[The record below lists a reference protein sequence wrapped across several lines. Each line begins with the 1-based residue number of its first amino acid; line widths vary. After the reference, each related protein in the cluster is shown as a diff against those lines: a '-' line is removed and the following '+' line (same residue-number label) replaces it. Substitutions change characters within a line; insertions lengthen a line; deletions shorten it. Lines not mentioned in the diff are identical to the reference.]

1 MSTKDVILGTSGVPA
16 NRYGAPPIDSSL
28 QGGAD
33 SPAVVP
39 KPVQPAQPVQ
49 QVQPQSNVGGFPPPI
64 DSSLQGRLSPV
75 SPDAKS
81 LGEDKQAEPTPK
93 PASTPHTETPAEGTA
108 TQPVNSSTGQT
119 DGEDGKGKHLSY
131 VEMFQKLN
139 PYNPPTDEELE
150 KERKKRKREAIF
162 NAIGDGIQAL
172 SNLYFTTQY
181 APNSYNPANSLSAKA
196 KERWDKVDAERKAN
210 KEAYYRGL
218 MQAQAADDEHEQND
232 RTWLRLLERDK
243 KTDAQQEFENKIT
256 QAKADREKELENLNI
271 QLYNHKITAA
281 EADAKR
287 KEVEAKYADK
297 YQQARVEHEKAA
309 GAASRASAGAANAS
323 ASASRARGRYYDRG
337 GSSKKAEFIGYDKD
351 GKAHYFTDPKAAE
364 QFARREGT
372 WTEDE
377 DVSTT
382 TRIKKKGV
390 TTTTVSK
397 TKGDGYSKPKFNVN
411 DHKKGGGGSKTTTKP
426 PLN

>member
-1 MSTKDVILGTSGVPA
+1 MPA
-16 NRYGAPPIDSSL
+16 NSYGAPPIDSSL

-33 SPAVVP
+33 NPAVVP

-49 QVQPQSNVGGFPPPI
+49 QVQPQSNVGSFPPPI
-64 DSSLQGRLSPV
+64 DSSLQGRPAPA
-75 SPDAKS
+75 SPDAKR
-81 LGEDKQAEPTPK
+81 LGEDRQATPTPK
-93 PASTPHTETPAEGTA
+93 PASTPYTETTAEATT
-108 TQPVNSSTGQT
+108 TQPANSTTEQT
-119 DGEDGKGKHLSY
+119 DDKGGKEKHLSY

-181 APNSYNPANSLSAKA
+181 APNSYNPAISLSAKA

-218 MQAQAADDEHEQND
+218 MQAQLADDENEQND

-281 EADAKR
+281 EADAKL
-287 KEVEAKYADK
+287 KEVEAKYADQ
-297 YQQARVEHEKAA
+297 YQQARVEREKTAS
-309 GAASRASAGAANAS
+309 AASRASATASEAS

-337 GSSKKAEFIGYDKD
+337 GSSKKAEFIGYDKN
-351 GKAHYFTDPKAAE
+351 GKAHYFTDAKAAE

-372 WTEDE
+372 WNEEE

-382 TRIKKKGV
+382 TRSREKGV

-397 TKGDGYSKPKFNVN
+397 KKGDGYSKPKFNVN
-411 DHKKGGGGSKTTTKP
+411 DHKKGGKNTTNSGTKP